1 MTIDKRF
8 ALIDKNGIK
17 RYPYKKEQ
25 KSTGRFGYAL
35 TAEGEQ
41 DRRGG
46 GTYVDDIESVITKM
60 VHEGWSV
67 RAKPIGG
74 TGNTVGILKKPLE
87 LIVGY
92 EVDES
97 LVHLVETA
105 KLAPERVIGNENGK
119 KQQASVEAS
128 VESGEVDYPTD
139 EKVYR
144 EIKTRRGQAQFR
156 EALILA
162 YQGKCFVS
170 GSAVRNVLEAAHIV
184 PHSNESNYSVNNGV
198 LLRADIHTLYD
209 LNLLGI
215 DGNGTVHIHPE
226 IAGSEY
232 KKYDKKQANFEVS
245 GELSNNLKSRY
256 EAHFW
261 EES

>member
-8 ALIDKNGIK
+8 TLIDKNGIK

-25 KSTGRFGYAL
+25 KSTGRYGYAL

-41 DRRGG
+41 DRKGG
-46 GTYVDDIESVITKM
+46 GTYVDDVETVITKM
-60 VHEGWSV
+60 VHDGWSV

-87 LIVGY
+87 LIIGY
-92 EVDES
+92 EIDES

-105 KLAPERVIGNENGK
+105 KLAPMRVIGNKNSK
-119 KQQASVEAS
+119 DQKASVGAS
-128 VESGEVDYPTD
+128 NESREVEYPTD

-144 EIKTRRGQAQFR
+144 EIKTRRGQTQFR
-156 EALILA
+156 KALMLA

-170 GSAVRNVLEAAHIV
+170 GSAVTSVLEAAHIV

-215 DGNGTVHIHPE
+215 DRDGTVHIHPE

-232 KKYDKKQANFEVS
+232 EKYDKKTANFVVS
-245 GELSNNLKSRY
+245 DELATNFNSRF
-256 EAHFW
+256 EAHFGKK
-261 EES
+261 S